1 MPDRAQEACD
11 GCFEAQ
17 KIGSMSQAF
26 GGADCLLEPRHL
38 PQRRIDSRLPA
49 TSAGTEM
56 CQHIRIEP
64 DVDCLLGG
72 RLLRSPAPAH
82 QLVTRAEPCHREPI
96 VRQLRRIVGSIQVVL
111 EARFFPVKSMP
122 HGDNPP
128 LAVARRPDHHDETFA
143 QEPSGNEARHAIVS
157 LIRSAGD
164 VRAFEGPLLQSP
176 TRVRRA

>member
-26 GGADCLLEPRHL
+26 GGADYLLEPRHL
-38 PQRRIDSRLPA
+38 PQRRVDSRLPA

-56 CQHIRIEP
+56 
-64 DVDCLLGG
+64 LTASLGAAFFG
-72 RLLRSPAPAH
+72 RPP
-82 QLVTRAEPCHREPI
+82 
-96 VRQLRRIVGSIQVVL
+96 RRTSLSLGPSAAFANQSFVNFGASSGSIQVVL
-111 EARFFPVKSMP
+111 EARFFPVKSVP

-143 QEPSGNEARHAIVS
+143 QEPSGNEARLAIVS

-164 VRAFEGPLLQSP
+164 VRAFEGPPRRLQSP